1 VLIESRPALDPEL
14 AALVT
19 AQQREIREIDK
30 GTNTAVFVPHDDAAY
45 LVAVVG
51 HRAVACAAWQATDER
66 VAELKRMYVRPAFRG
81 RGIAR
86 QMIVAIEE
94 EALAAGR
101 PVIRLETGDY
111 LPAAI
116 ALYQSAGY
124 RQIPAYGPYV
134 GNPFSVCFE
143 KRLAALVHPSNRPAT
158 TLYRTK
164 C

>member
-19 AQQREIREIDK
+19 AQQREVRD
-30 GTNTAVFVPHDDAAY
+30 AAAFVPHDDAAY

-51 HRAVACAAWQATDER
+51 GRVVGCGAWQALPDG
-66 VAELKRMYVRPAFRG
+66 VAEVKRMYVRPAFRG

-101 PVIRLETGDY
+101 PVIRLETGSH
-111 LPAAI
+111 LPAAV
-116 ALYQSAGY
+116 ALYQSSGY
-124 RQIPAYGPYV
+124 HQIPAYGPYV
-134 GNPFSVCFE
+134 GNPYSVCFE
-143 KRLAALVHPSNRPAT
+143 KRLAALVQ
-158 TLYRTK
+158 
-164 C
+164 

>member
-19 AQQREIREIDK
+19 AQQREIRDIDK
-30 GTNTAVFVPHDDAAY
+30 GLNRTVFVPRDDAAY
-45 LVAVVG
+45 LVAVVNG
-51 HRAVACAAWQATDER
+51 RAVACGAWQAMTDV

-101 PVIRLETGDY
+101 PVIRLHTGDY

-116 ALYQSAGY
+116 ALYQSSGY
-124 RQIPAYGPYV
+124 QQIPGYGPYA
-134 GNPFSVCFE
+134 GDQFSVCFE
-143 KRLAALVHPSNRPAT
+143 KRLAALV
-158 TLYRTK
+158 K
-164 C
+164 